1 LSEATIDTTD
11 SIIRALDLNQEDGL
25 LETRLSSEL
34 RSEEH
39 TSGSWGNLTTTSV
52 DSISVEL
59 DILNVEADTSH
70 VLISQNTF
78 LGGPL
83 EGSFAG
89 VLDFVHEL
97 ALFGNIDKQVCTGGF
112 RTEAPNLLSIVGVPA
127 VLILKNLVADLNV
140 LLGIDLL
147 IFDGL

>member
-70 VLISQNTF
+70 VLISQNTLF
-78 LGGPL
+78 GGPL

-89 VLDFVHEL
+89 VLYFVHKL
-97 ALFGNIDKQVCTGGF
+97 ALSCGINKEISTSGLG
-112 RTEAPNLLSIVGVPA
+112 TETPNLLGIVRIPT
-127 VLILKNLVADLNV
+127 VLVLQDLVADLDV
-140 LLGIDLL
+140 LFGSNLFG
-147 IFDGL
+147 FDTV